1 MAFHSSSLS
10 FLGVPRR
17 LSLVSIEEFR
27 EVLKH
32 LNFCPSYGLKKPSP
46 GPSPICII
54 FWKNVLI
61 VLFRQNFFPFLLIRL
76 GIWPVQSWFSIVLW
90 KKRSVIAKHVV
101 MVIELYM
108 TRQAFHPAAAS
119 LRYLPP
125 LASWSH
131 ILAKINRQCWTWSD
145 VIPGEAWF
153 NITHCFYKRPSTF
166 SFYLT
171 NLWIHLS
178 ENIIHPC
185 LVY

>member
-1 MAFHSSSLS
+1 MGWLSFDFQLKMAFHSSSLS

-17 LSLVSIEEFR
+17 LSLVSIETFR

-76 GIWPVQSWFSIVLW
+76 RIWPVQSWFSIFLQ

-101 MVIELYM
+101 MVI
-108 TRQAFHPAAAS
+108 RAVRDQASFPS
-119 LRYLPP
+119 SCCLTEVPSPFWP
-125 LASWSH
+125 LDHMFWPRSTDSAE
-131 ILAKINRQCWTWSD
+131 
-145 VIPGEAWF
+145 PGLMLFQE
-153 NITHCFYKRPSTF
+153 KLD
-166 SFYLT
+166 LT
-171 NLWIHLS
+171 
-178 ENIIHPC
+178 
-185 LVY
+185 